1 MLPRAHLDSNITP
14 SLQASCE
21 HSLLLKKTIPIN
33 VIMTE
38 DYDERDSEG
47 IRNFRINGSEGL
59 QPLDKC
65 LNKPFKTRVRA
76 QYQAWMVNGPFTYT
90 PSGKKRVPS
99 KELVLQWVN
108 KAWQEI
114 PAELVIKSFKSYG
127 ISNALDGTEDDAIY
141 GEESESGDA
150 RDADDELDN
159 EFDTD
164 SESEDE

>member
-1 MLPRAHLDSNITP
+1 MWDSFRRHLTDGVK
-14 SLQASCE
+14 E
-21 HSLLLKKTIPIN
+21 LLARRNVDVAMIPGGLAP
-33 VIMTE
+33 V
-38 DYDERDSEG
+38 
-47 IRNFRINGSEGL
+47 L

-90 PSGKKRVPS
+90 SSGKKRAPS

-114 PAELVIKSFKSYG
+114 PAELVIRSFKSCG
-127 ISNALDGTEDDAIY
+127 ISNALDGTEDDAVY
-141 GEESESGDA
+141 EEESESEDVL
-150 RDADDELDN
+150 DVDDKLDN

-164 SESEDE
+164 SES

>member
-1 MLPRAHLDSNITP
+1 MWDSFRRHLTDGVK
-14 SLQASCE
+14 E
-21 HSLLLKKTIPIN
+21 LLARRNVDVAMIPGGLAP
-33 VIMTE
+33 V
-38 DYDERDSEG
+38 
-47 IRNFRINGSEGL
+47 L

-90 PSGKKRVPS
+90 SSGRKRAPS

-114 PAELVIKSFKSYG
+114 PAELVIKSFKSCG
-127 ISNALDGTEDDAIY
+127 ISNALDGTEDDAVY
-141 GEESESGDA
+141 EESGDVL
-150 RDADDELDN
+150 DADDELDN

-164 SESEDE
+164 SESEDK